1 MNNKIIFILISAFII
16 GCVGIGGYLG
26 IYIIGKETGEYN
38 YDLTIPMAVGSILGI
53 IIFLFFSMWNK
64 KRNGN
69 VPEFDERS
77 VILMKRYLLIV
88 LYVVLFGSGAALLI
102 LYSMGVYL
110 IETGMLIV
118 CLMVLYI
125 IIGFGAFVTKRL

>member
-1 MNNKIIFILISAFII
+1 MKNKIIFILISAFII
-16 GCVGIGGYLG
+16 GCIWIGGYLG
-26 IYIIGKETGEYN
+26 IHIIGKETGEYN
-38 YDLTIPMAVGSILGI
+38 YDLAIPMVVGSILGI
-53 IIFLFFSMWNK
+53 IIYLFFSMRYK

-88 LYVVLFGSGAALLI
+88 LYVVLFGSGAALII
-102 LYSMGVYL
+102 LYSMGVHL

-125 IIGFGAFVTKRL
+125 MIGLGAFVTKRL